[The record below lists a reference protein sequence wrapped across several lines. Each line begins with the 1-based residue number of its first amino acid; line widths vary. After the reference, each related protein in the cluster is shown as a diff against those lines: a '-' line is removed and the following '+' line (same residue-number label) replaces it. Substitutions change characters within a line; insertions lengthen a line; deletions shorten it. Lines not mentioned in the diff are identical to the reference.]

1 MRDWLSHRV
10 VAAPNATALVR
21 AADGEAWTYAD
32 LDRLVEETAGRLA
45 AHGVTP
51 GTHLGV
57 HLSPRVGYVGLVHA
71 AMQLGATLV
80 PIGHELT
87 PREIGVR
94 LDRADVDVLVCGAET
109 ERTAIEGASGTGMS
123 ILSVD
128 TPGDIGNS
136 GDSGVSVA
144 EDSEDLGTAMGSGD
158 SVSSDESS
166 GSVTALHD
174 PDPESVPTPS
184 WEPADRLCVLFT
196 SGTSGRPKA
205 VELTAGNVL
214 FSAIA
219 SGFRLGVHPDDRWLV
234 TLPLHH
240 AGGLSPI
247 YRSVLSGTTIVL
259 REDFDPGEAADD
271 IDRYDV
277 TGVSL
282 VPTMLTRML
291 ERRGTLSDSLRTV
304 LLGGAPA
311 TEGLIERCEN
321 YSIPVY
327 PTYGMTETA
336 SQIATATPEEAFANP
351 GTVGRPVFWTDL
363 TVVDDEGE
371 PVDRGETGE
380 LVVAGPIVSPGYYGD
395 PDATADATGEHGLHT
410 GDVGR
415 IDEDGNVHVINRLD
429 DRIVTGGEN
438 VDPGD
443 VAGVLADHDAV
454 RAAAVL
460 GLPDETWGERVGAL
474 LVPAD
479 VEDAAADDDRA
490 GDETNPVPGSAGTE
504 PGGVADEAAD
514 RDRTNDADGADED
527 SRVENADADADTD
540 AERPTDPVDSADDAE
555 MAGERA
561 AGSGGDDPEIDGNAP
576 ADDSDVPAETDTPAE
591 TDAKRDPPIDER
603 ALLEHARERL
613 SGFKMPRT
621 IAYVE
626 EVPRTVSGTVDREAA
641 RERLIEEG
649 VDPEIPSGEFDRA
662 GFEPADP
669 EPVDETDSELV
680 DEDSEPIDD
689 DDSEPVD
696 ENSEPIDDDSK
707 PVETDRTDR

>member
-32 LDRLVEETAGRLA
+32 LGRLVEETAGRLA

-71 AMQLGATLV
+71 AMRLGATLV

-109 ERTAIEGASGTGMS
+109 ERTAIEGASGSGIP

-128 TPGDIGNS
+128 TPGGTGNS
-136 GDSGVSVA
+136 GDSGDSVA
-144 EDSEDLGTAMGSGD
+144 EDSEDSGD
-158 SVSSDESS
+158 AVNSGGSVSSDESS

-311 TEGLIERCEN
+311 SEGLIERCEN

-380 LVVAGPIVSPGYYGD
+380 LVVAGPTVSPGYYGD
-395 PDATADATGEHGLHT
+395 PDATADAVDEHGLHT

-454 RAAAVL
+454 RAATVL

-479 VEDAAADDDRA
+479 VEDAATDDDHA

-504 PGGVADEAAD
+504 PGGVADGAAD

-527 SRVENADADADTD
+527 SRVENADTDAD
-540 AERPTDPVDSADDAE
+540 AERPTDPVESADDAG

-576 ADDSDVPAETDTPAE
+576 TDDSDVPAETDTPAE
-591 TDAKRDPPIDER
+591 TGSERAPPIDER
-603 ALLEHARERL
+603 ALLKYARERL

-669 EPVDETDSELV
+669 EPVDETDSEPV
-680 DEDSEPIDD
+680 GDG
-689 DDSEPVD
+689 DSEPVGD
-696 ENSEPIDDDSK
+696 EDSGS
-707 PVETDRTDR
+707 VETDRTDR